1 MEENET
7 NLKGKNTQETFI
19 KGSAWMT
26 FGSIASRILGALYII
41 PWYAWMGDYGNI
53 ANALTA
59 RSYNIYSIFILISTA
74 GIPGAIAKQVAKY
87 NALNEYGIGRKLF
100 RKGLILMAI
109 LGVISAAIMYFA
121 APLLASNGSAS
132 DPRQVAVMRSLS
144 YAILIIPIL
153 SIMRG
158 YFQGYADMMPSAL
171 SQFVEQLAR
180 IIWMLLT
187 AYVIMQM
194 QHGSYVHAVIQSNL
208 AAAIGAIFGIG
219 ILVWF
224 LLYRRNKLND
234 LVENS
239 NNAIEVSTAGLFAEI
254 IEQAIPFI
262 IIDAGIQ
269 LFNLVDQYSFH
280 PMIAGLVSASSDTIE
295 GWYALFSLNANKL
308 IMIIVSLASAMAVT
322 AIPLL
327 SAAHTQGDFKS
338 ISKQIGNTLDLFL
351 FVMIP
356 ASFGM
361 AGIATPIYTVF
372 YSYDPLGS
380 SVLYLSAFTAIS
392 LGLFTVLMAILQGLS
407 ENALAIKYLVL
418 GLILKILLQYP
429 MIYLFKIYGPLV
441 STNIGMLVIIFLAIK
456 HLEVSYDFN
465 IGRTG
470 RRFTGI
476 TVFSIIMFAVVK
488 LIVTFVG
495 KVLTPERRFPALALV
510 VLAVIGGVAVY
521 GYLTLKT
528 GLLEEILGNKAT
540 RLLRKLHLAK
550 QKNTS
555 LSLSDVFFGWSKN

>member
-1 MEENET
+1 MEKNES
-7 NLKGKNTQETFI
+7 NLESNNTQETFI

-41 PWYAWMGDYGNI
+41 PWYAWMGSYGNI

-87 NALNEYGIGRKLF
+87 NAMNEYGIGRKLF
-100 RKGLILMAI
+100 RKGLLLMTI
-109 LGVISAAIMYFA
+109 LGVISAMIMYFA
-121 APLLASNGSAS
+121 APLLASNGSQS

-158 YFQGYADMMPSAL
+158 YFQGYADMMPSAM
-171 SQFVEQLAR
+171 SQFVEQFAR
-180 IIWMLLT
+180 VVWMLLT
-187 AYVIMQM
+187 AFVIMQM

-208 AAAIGAIFGIG
+208 AAAVGAIFGIA

-224 LLYRRNKLND
+224 LLSRRKHLD
-234 LVENS
+234 YLIRNS
-239 NNAIEVSTAGLFAEI
+239 NNQVQVSTSDLFVEI

-269 LFNLVDQYSFH
+269 LFYLVDQYTFH
-280 PMIAGLVSASSDTIE
+280 PMIASLVNVTSDTIE

-327 SAAHTQGDFKS
+327 SAAHTQKDYRS

-380 SVLYLSAFTAIS
+380 QVLYLSAFTAIS

-407 ENALAIKYLVL
+407 ENSLAIKYLVL
-418 GLILKILLQYP
+418 GLIIKIVLQYP
-429 MIYLFKIYGPLV
+429 MIYLFKVYGPLV
-441 STNIGMLVIIFLAIK
+441 ATNVGMLGIIFLAIK
-456 HLEVSYDFN
+456 HLEVTYAFN
-465 IGRTG
+465 LGRTG
-470 RRFTGI
+470 RRFIGI
-476 TVFSIIMFAVVK
+476 TAFSIAMFAVVELVVK
-488 LIVTFVG
+488 FGG
-495 KVLTPERRFPALALV
+495 KILSPERRFSALALV
-510 VLAVIGGVAVY
+510 IVAVVAGVLVY
-521 GYLTLKT
+521 GALTLKT
-528 GLLEEILGNKAT
+528 QLLQKILGNKAT
-540 RLLRKLHLAK
+540 QLLHKLHL
-550 QKNTS
+550 N
-555 LSLSDVFFGWSKN
+555 

>member
-7 NLKGKNTQETFI
+7 KQNVNNTQDTFI

-41 PWYAWMGDYGNI
+41 PWYAWMGNYGNI

-100 RKGLILMAI
+100 RKGLLLMTI
-109 LGVISAAIMYFA
+109 LGIVSAAIMYLA

-158 YFQGYADMMPSAL
+158 YFQGYADMMPSAM
-171 SQFVEQLAR
+171 SQFIEQLAR
-180 IIWMLLT
+180 VVWMLLT

-219 ILVWF
+219 ILAWF
-224 LLYRRNKLND
+224 LLTRRNKLNS

-239 NNAIEVSTAGLFAEI
+239 NNQIKVSTSGLFIEI

-262 IIDAGIQ
+262 IIDSGIQ
-269 LFNLVDQYSFH
+269 LFYLVDQYTFH
-280 PMIAGLVSASSDTIE
+280 PMIAKFVTANTDTIE
-295 GWYALFSLNANKL
+295 SWYALFALNANKL

-327 SAAHTQGDFKS
+327 SAAHTQGDYRS
-338 ISKQIGNTLDLFL
+338 ISKQIANTLDLFI

-356 ASFGM
+356 AAFGM
-361 AGIATPIYTVF
+361 AGIAVPIYTVF

-407 ENALAIKYLVL
+407 ENILAIKYLIL
-418 GLILKILLQYP
+418 GLIIKIILQYP
-429 MIYLFKIYGPLV
+429 MILMFKIYGPLI
-441 STNIGMLVIIFLAIK
+441 STNIGMLIIIFLAIK
-456 HLEVSYDFN
+456 HLEISFNFN

-476 TVFSIIMFAVVK
+476 TVFSILMFAVVR
-488 LIVTFVG
+488 IVVAVAG
-495 KVLTPERRFPALALV
+495 KVLSPERRFTALALV
-510 VLAVIGGVAVY
+510 VLAVAGGIVVY
-521 GYLTLKT
+521 GFLTLKT
-528 GLLEEILGNKAT
+528 GLLEKILGEKAT
-540 RLLRKLHLAK
+540 RILNKLHL
-550 QKNTS
+550 N
-555 LSLSDVFFGWSKN
+555 

>member
-1 MEENET
+1 MEENEN
-7 NLKGKNTQETFI
+7 NLENNNTQDTFI

-41 PWYAWMGDYGNI
+41 PWYAWMGNYGNI

-87 NALNEYGIGRKLF
+87 NAMNEYGIGRKLF
-100 RKGLILMAI
+100 RKGLTLMAI
-109 LGVISAAIMYFA
+109 LGIVSAAIMYFA
-121 APLLASNGSAS
+121 SPLLASNGSQS
-132 DPRQVAVMRSLS
+132 DPRQIAVMRSLS

-158 YFQGYADMMPSAL
+158 YFQGYADMMPSAM

-180 IIWMLLT
+180 VVWMLLT
-187 AYVIMQM
+187 AFVIMQM

-208 AAAIGAIFGIG
+208 AAAVGAIFGI
-219 ILVWF
+219 LVLIWF
-224 LLYRRNKLND
+224 LFTRRKTLNS
-234 LVENS
+234 LVANS
-239 NNAIEVSTAGLFAEI
+239 DNAIKVSSASLFAEI

-269 LFNLVDQYSFH
+269 LFYLVDQYTFH
-280 PMIAGLVSASSDTIE
+280 PMIAGLVNVTSDTIE
-295 GWYALFSLNANKL
+295 SWYALFALNANKL

-327 SAAHTQGDFKS
+327 SAAHTQGDFRS
-338 ISKQIGNTLDLFL
+338 ISKQISNTLDLFL

-361 AGIATPIYTVF
+361 AGISVPIYTVF
-372 YSYDPLGS
+372 YSYDKLGS
-380 SVLYLSAFTAIS
+380 SVLYLSSFTAIT

-407 ENALAIKYLVL
+407 ENSLAIKYLVL
-418 GLILKILLQYP
+418 GLLVKAVTQYP
-429 MIYLFKIYGPLV
+429 MIYLFKVYGPLV

-456 HLEVSYDFN
+456 HLEFSYNFN
-465 IGRTG
+465 LGRTG
-470 RRFTGI
+470 RRFLGI
-476 TVFSIIMFAVVK
+476 TTFSLIMFAVVELVVK
-488 LIVTFVG
+488 VGG
-495 KVLTPERRFPALALV
+495 KVLTPERRFPALTLV
-510 VLAVIGGVAVY
+510 IIAVIAGMLVY
-521 GYLTLKT
+521 GFLTIKT
-528 GLLEEILGNKAT
+528 QLLQKILGSRAT
-540 RLLRKLHLAK
+540 SILNKLHIK
-550 QKNTS
+550 
-555 LSLSDVFFGWSKN
+555 G

>member
-7 NLKGKNTQETFI
+7 NLNEKNTQETFI

-41 PWYAWMGDYGNI
+41 PWYAWMGHYGNI

-74 GIPGAIAKQVAKY
+74 GIPGAVAKQVAKY

-100 RKGLILMAI
+100 RKGLILMAV

-121 APLLASNGSAS
+121 APILASNGSQS

-158 YFQGYADMMPSAL
+158 YFQGYADMMPSAM
-171 SQFVEQLAR
+171 SQFVEQFAR
-180 IIWMLLT
+180 VIWMLLT
-187 AYVIMQM
+187 AYVIMQV

-208 AAAIGAIFGIG
+208 AAAIGAIFGIA
-219 ILVWF
+219 ILLWF
-224 LLYRRNKLND
+224 LFTRRQRLND
-234 LVENS
+234 LVANS
-239 NNAIEVSTAGLFAEI
+239 NNAIQVSTGGLFAEI

-269 LFNLVDQYSFH
+269 LFYLVDQYSFH
-280 PMIAGLVSASSDTIE
+280 PMIASLVHASSDTIE
-295 GWYALFSLNANKL
+295 GWYALFALNANKL

-327 SAAHTQGDFKS
+327 SAAHTQGDYRS
-338 ISKQIGNTLDLFL
+338 ISKQISNTLDLFL

-380 SVLYLSAFTAIS
+380 NVLYLSSFTAIT

-407 ENALAIKYLVL
+407 ENGLAIKYLVI
-418 GLILKILLQYP
+418 GLIIKFILQYP
-429 MIYLFKIYGPLV
+429 MIYLFKVYGPLT
-441 STNIGMLVIIFLAIK
+441 STNIGMLIIIFLAIK
-456 HLEVSYDFN
+456 HLEFSYDFN
-465 IGRTG
+465 LGRTA

-476 TVFSIIMFAVVK
+476 VVFSAMMFAVVK
-488 LIVTFVG
+488 FVVFFGG
-495 KVLTPERRFPALALV
+495 KFLSPERRISALALV
-510 VLAVIGGVAVY
+510 VLAVIAGVIVY
-521 GYLTLKT
+521 GFMVLKT
-528 GLLEEILGNKAT
+528 GLLQKIMGSKAT
-540 RLLRKLHLAK
+540 RLLNKLHI
-550 QKNTS
+550 S
-555 LSLSDVFFGWSKN
+555 

>member
-7 NLKGKNTQETFI
+7 NLNGKNTQETFI

-41 PWYAWMGDYGNI
+41 PWYAWMGHYGNI

-100 RKGLILMAI
+100 RKGLILMTF
-109 LGVISAAIMYFA
+109 LGIISAAVMYFA
-121 APLLASNGSAS
+121 SPILASNGSTS

-158 YFQGYADMMPSAL
+158 YFQGYADMMPSAM

-180 IIWMLLT
+180 VIWMLLT

-208 AAAIGAIFGIG
+208 AAAVGAIFGIA
-219 ILVWF
+219 ILLWF
-224 LLYRRNKLND
+224 LFRRRQMLND
-234 LVENS
+234 LVTNS
-239 NNAIEVSTAGLFAEI
+239 NNEINVSTSSLFFEI

-269 LFNLVDQYSFH
+269 LFYLVDQYTFH
-280 PMIAGLVSASSDTIE
+280 PMIAGLVNASADTIE
-295 GWYALFSLNANKL
+295 SWYALFSLNANKL

-327 SAAHTQGDFKS
+327 SAAHTQRDYQS
-338 ISKQIGNTLDLFL
+338 ISKQIANTLDLFL

-356 ASFGM
+356 AAFGM

-380 SVLYLSAFTAIS
+380 SVLYLSSFTAIS

-407 ENALAIKYLVL
+407 ENGLAIKYLIL
-418 GLILKILLQYP
+418 GLVIKIALQYP
-429 MIYLFKIYGPLV
+429 MIYLFKVYGPLI
-441 STNIGMLVIIFLAIK
+441 STNLGMLVIIFLAIK
-456 HLEVSYDFN
+456 HLEISFGFN
-465 IGRTG
+465 LGRTG
-470 RRFTGI
+470 RRFLGI
-476 TVFSIIMFAVVK
+476 TIFSIIMFVVVKSAVV
-488 LIVTFVG
+488 LGGTF
-495 KVLTPERRFPALALV
+495 LSPQRRFSALALV
-510 VLAVIGGVAVY
+510 VIAVACGIIVY
-521 GYLTLKT
+521 GFLTLKT
-528 GLLEEILGNKAT
+528 GLLEKILGNKVT
-540 RLLRKLHLAK
+540 GLLRKLHLA
-550 QKNTS
+550 
-555 LSLSDVFFGWSKN
+555 

>member
-1 MEENET
+1 MEENEK
-7 NLKGKNTQETFI
+7 NLNGNNTQDTFL

-41 PWYAWMGDYGNI
+41 PWYAWMGNYGNI

-100 RKGLILMAI
+100 RRGLLLMAI
-109 LGVISAAIMYFA
+109 LGIISAIVMYTA
-121 APLLASNGSAS
+121 APLLASSGSQS

-158 YFQGYADMMPSAL
+158 YFQGYADMMPSAM
-171 SQFVEQLAR
+171 SQFIEQLAR
-180 IIWMLLT
+180 VVWMLLT
-187 AYVIMQM
+187 AYVIMQV

-208 AAAIGAIFGIG
+208 AAAIGAAFGIG
-219 ILVWF
+219 ILCWF
-224 LLYRRNKLND
+224 LIARRRKLND
-234 LVENS
+234 LVANS
-239 NNAIEVSTAGLFAEI
+239 NNEIEVSTSGLFREI

-269 LFNLVDQYSFH
+269 LFYLVDQYTFH
-280 PMIAGLVSASSDTIE
+280 PMIASMIHASYDTIE
-295 GWYALFSLNANKL
+295 SWYALFSLNANKL

-327 SAAHTQGDFKS
+327 SAAHTKHDYQG
-338 ISKQIGNTLDLFL
+338 IAKQIANILDLFL

-356 ASFGM
+356 AAFGM
-361 AGIATPIYTVF
+361 AGISTPIYTVF

-392 LGLFTVLMAILQGLS
+392 LGMFTVLMAILQGLS
-407 ENALAIKYLVL
+407 ENGLAIKYLVL
-418 GLILKILLQYP
+418 GLIIKAALQYP
-429 MIYLFKIYGPLV
+429 SIYLFKVYGPLV
-441 STNIGMLVIIFLAIK
+441 STNLGMLVIIILALK
-456 HLEVSYDFN
+456 HLSVSYNFN

-470 RRFTGI
+470 RRFTGV

-488 LIVTFVG
+488 LIVEFG
-495 KVLTPERRFPALALV
+495 SKFLSPERRFSALALV
-510 VLAVIGGVAVY
+510 ILAVLAGVIVY
-521 GYLTLKT
+521 GYLTLQT
-528 GLLEEILGNKAT
+528 GLVEKVMGSRAT
-540 RLLRKLHLAK
+540 RILTKLHL
-550 QKNTS
+550 
-555 LSLSDVFFGWSKN
+555 SKSSK

>member
-7 NLKGKNTQETFI
+7 NLNEKNTQETFI

-41 PWYAWMGDYGNI
+41 PWYAWMGHYGNI

-74 GIPGAIAKQVAKY
+74 GIPGAVAKQVAKY

-100 RKGLILMAI
+100 RKGLILMAV

-121 APLLASNGSAS
+121 APILASNGSQS

-158 YFQGYADMMPSAL
+158 YFQGYADMMPSAM
-171 SQFVEQLAR
+171 SQFVEQFAR
-180 IIWMLLT
+180 VIWMLLT
-187 AYVIMQM
+187 AYVIMQV

-208 AAAIGAIFGIG
+208 AAAIGAIFGIA
-219 ILVWF
+219 ILLWF
-224 LLYRRNKLND
+224 LFTRRQRLND
-234 LVENS
+234 LVANS
-239 NNAIEVSTAGLFAEI
+239 NNAIQVSTGGLFAEI

-269 LFNLVDQYSFH
+269 LFYLVDQYSFH
-280 PMIAGLVSASSDTIE
+280 PMIASLVHASSDTIE
-295 GWYALFSLNANKL
+295 GWYALFALNANKL

-327 SAAHTQGDFKS
+327 SAAHTQGDYRS
-338 ISKQIGNTLDLFL
+338 ISKQISNTLDLFL

-372 YSYDPLGS
+372 YSYDSLGS
-380 SVLYLSAFTAIS
+380 NVLYLSTFTAIT

-407 ENALAIKYLVL
+407 ENGLAIKYLVI
-418 GLILKILLQYP
+418 GLIIKFILQYP
-429 MIYLFKIYGPLV
+429 MIYLFKVYGPLT
-441 STNIGMLVIIFLAIK
+441 STNIGMLIIIFLAIK
-456 HLEVSYDFN
+456 HLEFSYDFN
-465 IGRTG
+465 LGRTA

-476 TVFSIIMFAVVK
+476 VVFSAMMFAVVK
-488 LIVTFVG
+488 FVVFFGG
-495 KVLTPERRFPALALV
+495 KFLSPERRISALALV
-510 VLAVIGGVAVY
+510 VLAVIAGVIVY
-521 GYLTLKT
+521 GFMVLKT
-528 GLLEEILGNKAT
+528 GLLQKIMGSKAT
-540 RLLRKLHLAK
+540 RLLNKLHI
-550 QKNTS
+550 S
-555 LSLSDVFFGWSKN
+555 